1 MHIFHAW
8 RLVENDPK
16 QKSPWWNDHYIKF
29 FWKQSLSLFIRSL
42 GMPNLSWKDQLRSS
56 WILMVW
62 RWSKL
67 VNLKYVTLLSISII
81 TKTHVKVTRLSKR
94 ITNWRSSW
102 FSVTNFPYQQL
113 KKCMEN
119 SIENMHIGV
128 KSKGLI
134 MINIHHWCSS
144 AEAEKEEMRRK
155 MKEELLAQMEF
166 NQQNMMSWDE
176 KVKSGL
182 HVNMCSPCLP

>member
-1 MHIFHAW
+1 
-8 RLVENDPK
+8 
-16 QKSPWWNDHYIKF
+16 
-29 FWKQSLSLFIRSL
+29 
-42 GMPNLSWKDQLRSS
+42 MPNLSWKDQLRSS

-62 RWSKL
+62 RRSKL
-67 VNLKYVTLLSISII
+67 VNLKYMTLLSFSI
-81 TKTHVKVTRLSKR
+81 TPKSHVKVTRLSKR

-102 FSVTNFPYQQL
+102 FSVTNSPYQQL

-119 SIENMHIGV
+119 SMENLHTGV

>member
-1 MHIFHAW
+1 
-8 RLVENDPK
+8 
-16 QKSPWWNDHYIKF
+16 
-29 FWKQSLSLFIRSL
+29 
-42 GMPNLSWKDQLRSS
+42 
-56 WILMVW
+56 
-62 RWSKL
+62 
-67 VNLKYVTLLSISII
+67 
-81 TKTHVKVTRLSKR
+81 
-94 ITNWRSSW
+94 
-102 FSVTNFPYQQL
+102 
-113 KKCMEN
+113 MEN
-119 SIENMHIGV
+119 IHTGV

-182 HVNMCSPCLP
+182 HVSMCSPCLP